1 MNEKL
6 KQKSVHALL
15 LAFVVASILFLL
27 PDASVDHD
35 SGFTSSDLEVK
46 ETMEENVTNTSYVNS
61 DGVITD
67 AINMGYATVQRT
79 RNANV
84 QVTEEFYLDAAGNP
98 VERYGDYYGISY
110 EYNSEN
116 VVIRYLGADKQPMM
130 LGAGYSTIVRTLV
143 DGKATDDLYYDL
155 NMQPVQCIGG
165 YYSLHREYD
174 GQGLNCAITYFD
186 ANGQPV
192 ICTAGYAVKTYQRD
206 TDGTVIGEQYFDT
219 EENPAR
225 SSLGQYGELY
235 QRDEQGRI
243 SRITYLGA
251 DGNTAPTTAG
261 YTILKRTYHR
271 DGTADTDMYFDA
283 DGNPMALSKGQYGIK
298 HSGKVNLLL
307 DKNGHVMLCVDN
319 ILNGFPFMVVISGC
333 VICLLILV
341 LPKKMSVLLTAAY
354 VAFILY
360 ETLMF
365 RESGDARTN
374 FVLFSYAD
382 RFLTEQ
388 SVRVGVINN
397 VWLFVPLG
405 AGLYRI
411 IQKKWVLLVPFFMS
425 VAIETTQYITG
436 LGIAEF
442 DDVFGNTMGGW
453 IGVLTAWV
461 WLSWRKS
468 CMDEQKTEEKKS
480 KEKKRW
486 QKLLLLLIEKV
497 IEKAW
502 YIVLLTIS
510 TIYLAINRFAIEKL
524 DDASMLSTVFI
535 IWVVLLV
542 LPLFSEL
549 EFLGVKVKKEVK
561 KAVEKS
567 NEEVKASIHNLQQIV
582 SQIQVSNSV
591 APQFTIN
598 SGSLPSEERIDNLI
612 KEIRLLNEQNTN
624 KQTEKQDKVNIP
636 TQNIELFK
644 MRYGIEVKLNDAL
657 DLIGY
662 NGKNHI
668 SLIQSANY
676 LSQQGVLDPTSTDLL
691 IQVVR
696 IANRGVHGEI
706 IGQKYLDFASE
717 AYPKIIDAL
726 DDCIELIKKMT

>member
-1 MNEKL
+1 MNAKL
-6 KQKSVHALL
+6 KQKSAHALL
-15 LAFVVASILFLL
+15 LVFILASILFLK
-27 PDASVDHD
+27 PDATVDHD
-35 SGFTSSDLEVK
+35 TGFVSSELEVRK
-46 ETMEENVTNTSYVNS
+46 IVERNVTSTSYVNS
-61 DGVITD
+61 DGIITD
-67 AINMGYATVQRT
+67 AIDMGYTTVQRK
-79 RNANV
+79 RNSAG

-98 VERYGDYYGISY
+98 VERYGEYCGTAY
-110 EYNSEN
+110 EYNDGDI
-116 VVIRYLGADKQPMM
+116 VIRYLGADKQPMM
-130 LGAGYSTIVRTLV
+130 LSSGYSAIVRTLV
-143 DGKATDDLYYDL
+143 EGKATDDFYYDL
-155 NMQPVQCIGG
+155 NMQPVQCAGG
-165 YYSLHREYD
+165 YYGLHREYD
-174 GQGLNCAITYFD
+174 EQGLNCAITYLD
-186 ANGQPV
+186 ENRQPV
-192 ICTAGYAVKTYQRD
+192 ICTSGYAVKTYLRD
-206 TDGTVIGEQYFDT
+206 SEETVIGERYFDT
-219 EENPAR
+219 EGKPVK

-243 SRITYLGA
+243 SQITYLGA
-251 DGNTAPTTAG
+251 DGNPTPTNAG
-261 YTILKRTYHR
+261 YTVMKRTYHR

-283 DGNPMALSKGQYGIK
+283 DGNPMVLSKGQHGIK
-298 HSGKVNLLL
+298 RSGKVNQLL

-333 VICLLILV
+333 VICLLILL
-341 LPKKMSVLLTAAY
+341 LPKKMSIFLTVAY
-354 VAFILY
+354 VVFILY

-365 RESGDARTN
+365 RETGDERTN

-388 SVRVGVINN
+388 AVRVGVINN
-397 VWLFVPLG
+397 IWLFAPLG

-411 IQKKWVLLVPFFMS
+411 IQKKWVLLVPFLMS

-453 IGVLTAWV
+453 IGVLTAWA
-461 WLSWRKS
+461 WLSRRKFS
-468 CMDEQKTEEKKS
+468 MDEQKT
-480 KEKKRW
+480 KEKKDEEIKWW
-486 QKLLLLLIEKV
+486 QKLLSFLKEKL
-497 IEKAW
+497 W
-502 YIVLLTIS
+502 YIFLLAIS

-535 IWVVLLV
+535 IWVILLA

-567 NEEVKASIHNLQQIV
+567 NEEVKASLDNLQQIV
-582 SQIQVSNSV
+582 SQIQISNSV

-598 SGSLPSEERIDNLI
+598 GGSLPSEERMDNLI
-612 KEIRLLNEQNTN
+612 KEIHLLNEQNTN

-636 TQNIELFK
+636 AQNLELFK
-644 MRYGIEVKLNDAL
+644 MRYGIETKLNDAMGF
-657 DLIGY
+657 IGY

-668 SLIQSANY
+668 SLVQSAYY
-676 LSQQGVLDPTSTDLL
+676 LSRQGVLDPKCIDLL

-706 IGQKYLDFASE
+706 VDQKYFDFASE

-726 DDCIELIKKMT
+726 DDCKELIKKMT